1 MIQEIITIDGE
12 VISSEEEGFY
22 TKALNEMPFDEI
34 KDFFIKKSLIKK
46 IKSNHKETD
55 GKIGLSVIQMKNI
68 ISFEELEKA
77 ILFLIEKKQ
86 IIQREGINNNL
97 YFLNTKNK

>member
-1 MIQEIITIDGE
+1 MIEEIITDDGE
-12 VISSEEEGFY
+12 VISSGEKDFY
-22 TKALNEMPFDEI
+22 TKALNEIPFEEI
-34 KDFFIKKSLIKK
+34 KNYFFLKSLIQ
-46 IKSNHKETD
+46 KSKENHKKTN
-55 GKIGLSVIQMKNI
+55 GKCGLSIIQMKNI
-68 ISFEELEKA
+68 ISFDDLEKA